1 MGSLRTGVE
10 HYMEPLP
17 FRREPLADRPLLFS
31 EKCDR
36 GHRPSS
42 FDMSLISNFKFV
54 PKKQTSAQF
63 WASMLEEL
71 EKVITSI
78 PSGER
83 SCSSLESLPSY
94 PFTWMDGG
102 RSRNEFPVSPLGD
115 SATLAS
121 SRYASPLE
129 GSSGTLIREYE
140 YEPVPSTTQSE
151 FWSSRTSV
159 HELGVRPASAPNA
172 QRIETPQRPHQW
184 ATQKELSPSSY
195 YISSDEE
202 SFRID
207 RENSPF
213 SPWDEDLEPSP
224 VVYPNASPIYHGAST
239 PRLFLA
245 ELSSPGTAA
254 TGEYLYTRSSA
265 FASTTYGTFAVQ
277 IPFTARSPTW
287 SEYERDIILYD
298 DSMDDSDSI
307 EDFVCI
313 FMGAFISF
321 VAASTYAFVLLVIVE
336 SWLK

>member
-17 FRREPLADRPLLFS
+17 FRREPLTDRPLLFS
-31 EKCDR
+31 EQCDR
-36 GHRPSS
+36 GHHPPS
-42 FDMSLISNFKFV
+42 FDMSLISNFEFV
-54 PKKQTSAQF
+54 PKKETSAQF

-102 RSRNEFPVSPLGD
+102 RSRGEFPVSPLGE

-129 GSSGTLIREYE
+129 ASSGTLRECE
-140 YEPVPSTTQSE
+140 YEPAPSTTQSE
-151 FWSSRTSV
+151 FWSTRTSG
-159 HELGVRPASAPNA
+159 HELGVRPASAPIA

-195 YISSDEE
+195 YTSSDRE
-202 SFRID
+202 SPRIG

-213 SPWDEDLEPSP
+213 SPWDEDREPFP
-224 VVYPNASPIYHGAST
+224 VVYPNAPTIDHGAST
-239 PRLFLA
+239 PRLFLG

-254 TGEYLYTRSSA
+254 TGEYFHTLSSA

-277 IPFTARSPTW
+277 IPFTSRSPTW

-307 EDFVCI
+307 GDFVCI

-321 VAASTYAFVLLVIVE
+321 VAVSTYAFVLLAIVE
-336 SWLK
+336 YWLK

>member
-17 FRREPLADRPLLFS
+17 FRREPLADHPLLFS
-31 EKCDR
+31 EQCDR

-42 FDMSLISNFKFV
+42 FDMSRISNFKFV
-54 PKKQTSAQF
+54 PKKQTSAEF

-102 RSRNEFPVSPLGD
+102 RSRFPVSPLD
-115 SATLAS
+115 ESATLAS
-121 SRYASPLE
+121 SRYVSPQE
-129 GSSGTLIREYE
+129 SSYSGPSIRGYE
-140 YEPVPSTTQSE
+140 YEPAPSTTQSE
-151 FWSSRTSV
+151 FWSTRTSG
-159 HELGVRPASAPNA
+159 HELGVRPTSAPIV
-172 QRIETPQRPHQW
+172 QRIETSQRPHQW
-184 ATQKELSPSSY
+184 ATQRKLSPSSD
-195 YISSDEE
+195 YISGDEE
-202 SFRID
+202 SFRIG
-207 RENSPF
+207 RATSPY
-213 SPWDEDLEPSP
+213 SPWDEDLEPFP

-239 PRLFLA
+239 PRLFLG
-245 ELSSPGTAA
+245 EPSSRSTAA
-254 TGEYLYTRSSA
+254 TGEYFHTRSSA
-265 FASTTYGTFAVQ
+265 IASTTYGTFAVQ

-298 DSMDDSDSI
+298 HSMDDSDSI

-313 FMGAFISF
+313 IMGAFISF
-321 VAASTYAFVLLVIVE
+321 AAVTTYAFVLLAIVE